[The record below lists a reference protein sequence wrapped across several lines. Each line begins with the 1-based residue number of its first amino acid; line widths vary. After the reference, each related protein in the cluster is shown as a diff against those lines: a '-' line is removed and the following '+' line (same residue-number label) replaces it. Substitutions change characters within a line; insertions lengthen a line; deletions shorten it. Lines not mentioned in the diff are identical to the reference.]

1 MFHKK
6 LKQEIEFLKLQ
17 IESIQKVEKHHW
29 NYIQAMTQ
37 GMQQDRKDLNT
48 VIAKIN
54 QMKKTETKTK
64 GKK

>member
-1 MFHKK
+1 MFNKK

-17 IESIQKVEKHHW
+17 IEAIQKVEKSHW
-29 NYIQAMTQ
+29 NYLNALMDAEKQN
-37 GMQQDRKDLNT
+37 RKDLNT

-54 QMKKTETKTK
+54 QMKPK